1 MSNFRKKAQI
11 FTLGLLLGIVIAG
24 TFFILRL
31 DNYFKELN
39 VYKNFTKSFLYQQST
54 ASERIDTAG
63 EMASTKINNKKR
75 NEQFSGKNIPAKKES
90 PTADSLPY
98 ADSILQSG
106 NFSDNIIIRKDELL
120 SIKTIE
126 LKNLDPPESMSHADS
141 LLEKVS
147 EIREDRSNSQ
157 KRSMQIEFWKSPLN
171 YKGYKLSKYN
181 VILYGLTDTENLK
194 IYTLNGVLYMK
205 NTSAVYKLEYN
216 ADFKPY
222 ERVTDE
228 LITSSLK

>member
-1 MSNFRKKAQI
+1 MSNFRKKAQL

-39 VYKNFTKSFLYQQST
+39 VYKHFSENFRYQQRA
-54 ASERIDTAG
+54 ASERPAKADEITL
-63 EMASTKINNKKR
+63 TKINNKK
-75 NEQFSGKNIPAKKES
+75 QKDQSSVKNTSIKKEPS
-90 PTADSLPY
+90 LADSLNNI
-98 ADSILQSG
+98 DLIVQSG
-106 NFSDNIIIRKDELL
+106 NFSDNIVIRKDELL
-120 SIKTIE
+120 NIKTVE
-126 LKNLDPPESMSHADS
+126 LKNLDAPENMSHVDS

-147 EIREDRSNSQ
+147 EIKDDRNKNRKQ
-157 KRSMQIEFWKSPLN
+157 SMQIEFWKSPLN

-194 IYTLNGVLYMK
+194 IYTLRGTLYMK
-205 NTSAVYKLEYN
+205 NASAVYKMDYN

-228 LITSSLK
+228 MITSSLK

>member
-1 MSNFRKKAQI
+1 MSNFRKKAQT

-39 VYKNFTKSFLYQQST
+39 VYKNFTKAFLYRQS
-54 ASERIDTAG
+54 ASPEKTDKAEETTT
-63 EMASTKINNKKR
+63 TKINNKKLS
-75 NEQFSGKNIPAKKES
+75 EQFSTKNTSVKKHEMA
-90 PTADSLPY
+90 TDSIAV

-106 NFSDNIIIRKDELL
+106 DFSDNIVIRKDELL
-120 SIKTIE
+120 NIRTIE
-126 LKNLDPPESMSHADS
+126 LKNLDARESMSHADS

-147 EIREDRSNSQ
+147 EIKDDRNNYRNQ
-157 KRSMQIEFWKSPLN
+157 SMKIEFWKSPLN

-194 IYTLNGVLYMK
+194 IYTLDGILYMK
-205 NTSAVYKLEYN
+205 NASAVYKLDYN

-228 LITSSLK
+228 MITSSLK